1 MQVIGDHTIIT
12 VLIMTLKKEKK
23 TNQKIFADIKYSF
36 FEAYLNVSF
45 FENIFK

>member
-12 VLIMTLKKEKK
+12 VLIMTLKKKIK

-36 FEAYLNVSF
+36 LEAYLNVF
-45 FENIFK
+45 FFRKHF